1 MKTLPAFRRFGF
13 TLIELL
19 VVIAIIAI
27 LIGLLLPAV
36 QKVRAAAARSQ
47 CSNHLKQMGLAI
59 HSHHDALGYFPMGG
73 ANNADPARTFTS
85 GTVPAAG
92 QAQTFGWPYQILPY
106 IEQANLWS
114 NTDDVFVKATPVKIY
129 FCPARR
135 KPIVFNVNASGS
147 IGMRAQIDYA
157 GNAGT
162 NATSNGRDGMVL
174 RNDLQPINF
183 AHVIDGTSNTI
194 TVAERFLCPNWYAGP
209 AGPETDLYRGGY
221 TAGFNRNAAIKGA
234 TTSSP
239 LRDRPQATNGA
250 AELAY
255 FGSAHDSSM
264 NALFGDGSVRGV
276 RYNIDFQVFIKA
288 CRRDDGLVFSL
299 DDL

>member
-1 MKTLPAFRRFGF
+1 MQSQLQNRRTGF

-36 QKVRAAAARSQ
+36 QKVRAAAARSKCQ
-47 CSNHLKQMGLAI
+47 NNLKQIGLAF
-59 HSHHDALGYFPMGG
+59 HSHHDALQFFPMGG
-73 ANNADPARTFTS
+73 SNNADPVRTFVGST
-85 GTVPAAG
+85 PAVG

-106 IEQANLWS
+106 IEQGNLWA
-114 NTDDVFVKATPVKIY
+114 NTDDVVVKAATVNFY

-135 KPIVFNVNASGS
+135 APIAFNVNASGS
-147 IGMRAQIDYA
+147 VGMRGQIDYA

-162 NATSNGRDGMVL
+162 NATSDGRDGMVL
-174 RNDLQPINF
+174 RNTIPPITF
-183 AHVIDGTSNTI
+183 ANVIDGTMNTI
-194 TVAERFLCPNWYAGP
+194 MVGERFLCPNWYAGP

-239 LRDRPQATNGA
+239 LKDRPQATNGA

-255 FGSAHDSSM
+255 FGSNHDSSM
-264 NALFGDGSVRGV
+264 NALFGDGSVRGI
-276 RYNIDFQVFIKA
+276 RYNIDFQVFIRA
-288 CRRDDGLVFSL
+288 CRRDDGLVYSL